1 MTWGSCEFFKK
12 MIKAALLIVLP
23 LCIIAVITLTITLIL
38 VAKNYEQ
45 QIEALEGKLNQLGP
59 KDMKDQSGEIN
70 MTVQYK
76 VAPKTAPT
84 EISTNEEGME
94 KPSATIKDASLLFLP
109 DFKHELPVFTA
120 QDSRVAYLSFDDGP
134 SGNTLKILDILD
146 QYEIKATFFVL
157 SKTGSKMTSAL
168 REISTRGHT
177 IGMHSASHDRQEIYK
192 SKEIFLT
199 DMEANFQY
207 IFENT
212 GIYPQIFR
220 FPGGSNNSKIEYYS
234 TADEIKAEMT
244 RRGFV
249 YYDWNCAACDT
260 DMPTPNAS
268 QILQNILKY
277 ARNKDK
283 LIILAHDMDSKDET
297 VEALPQIIEE
307 LQKRGYH
314 FEPLTAEVKPITF
327 G

>member
-23 LCIIAVITLTITLIL
+23 LCIIAVITLTITLVL
-38 VAKNYEQ
+38 VTKNYKQ
-45 QIEALEGKLNQLGP
+45 QIKTLEGKLNQLSP
-59 KDMKDQSGEIN
+59 EDMMDQSGEIN
-70 MTVQYK
+70 LTLQYK
-76 VAPKTAPT
+76 TAPKTAPT
-84 EISTNEEGME
+84 EISTNEENME
-94 KPSATIKDASLLFLP
+94 EPSATIKDKSLLFLP
-109 DFKHELPVFTA
+109 DFKHELPIFTE
-120 QDSRVAYLSFDDGP
+120 QDSHVAYLTFDDGP

-146 QYEIKATFFVL
+146 QYKIKATFFVL
-157 SKTGSKMTSAL
+157 SKTGSKMTSAM
-168 REISTRGHT
+168 REIFARGHT
-177 IGMHSASHDRQEIYK
+177 IGMHSATHDRQEIYK

-199 DMEANFQY
+199 DMEANFKY
-207 IFENT
+207 IYENT
-212 GIYPQIFR
+212 GIYPQLFR
-220 FPGGSNNSKIEYYS
+220 FPGGSNNGKIESYG

-244 RRGFV
+244 RRGFI
-249 YYDWNCAACDT
+249 YYDWNCAAGDT
-260 DMPTPNAS
+260 DTPTLNAS

-297 VEALPQIIEE
+297 VKALPQIIEE